1 LAKANIIGLSFSPL
15 AEANGNEFYSCY
27 LISDSLPSLLRD
39 GVIIKFYIGFSQTSA
54 MSFVKIWV
62 HLVFATKNREP
73 FLKKEF
79 RYDIYKHITEN
90 CIEKD
95 IFLQA
100 INGYHDHIHCLV
112 SLGKDQSIAK
122 ISQLIKGES
131 SFWIN
136 KNNLIDE
143 KFSWQDDYFAV
154 SVSESQLENVVN
166 YIKNQEQHHSKKSF
180 SEEVD
185 EFMTKYGWQ
194 NVKE

>member
-1 LAKANIIGLSFSPL
+1 
-15 AEANGNEFYSCY
+15 
-27 LISDSLPSLLRD
+27 
-39 GVIIKFYIGFSQTSA
+39 

-73 FLKKEF
+73 LLKKEF
-79 RYDIYKHITEN
+79 RYDIYKHISEN
-90 CIEKD
+90 CLEKE

-100 INGYHDHIHCLV
+100 INGHIDHIHCLI

-136 KNNLIDE
+136 KNNFVE
-143 KFSWQDDYFAV
+143 GKFSWQDDYFAV
-154 SVSESQLENVVN
+154 SVSESQLEAVTN
-166 YIKNQEQHHSKKSF
+166 YIKNQEQHHAKKTF
-180 SEEVD
+180 AEEAD

-194 NVKE
+194 VIRQ